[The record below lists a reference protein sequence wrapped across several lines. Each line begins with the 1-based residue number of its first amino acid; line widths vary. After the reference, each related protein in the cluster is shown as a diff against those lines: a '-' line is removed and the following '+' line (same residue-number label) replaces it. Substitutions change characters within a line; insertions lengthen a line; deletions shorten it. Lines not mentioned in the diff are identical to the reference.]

1 MKPRLLLRERRIV
14 GEGRFAEI
22 VIWMLPRPVPGCLH
36 PFKYRLAF
44 IVDGVCVVRFDNERG
59 KGDHKHIGAREV
71 PYAFTSLP
79 QLVKD
84 FLIEIDKWR
93 AP

>member
-22 VIWMLPRPVPGCLH
+22 VIWMLPQPVPGSLH
-36 PFKYRLAF
+36 AFKYRLAF
-44 IVDGVCVVRFDNERG
+44 IVDGVCVLRFDNERG
-59 KGDHKHIGAREV
+59 KGDHKHVGVQEV

-79 QLVKD
+79 HLVKD
-84 FLIEIDKWR
+84 FLIEIDKWSS
-93 AP
+93 P